1 MKQTIKTRNHSVQP
15 VSSVRYKPVLKTKK
29 SKKKIVRTVASHT
42 VLGLVGLVFLFPFIW
57 LFLSALKTPEEI
69 FQFPP
74 SIFPESPQWDN
85 FITAFTTLPFM
96 QYTINTIFLCAVN
109 IFGQLLAAPLTAY
122 SISKIKWKG
131 RKVVFGIIIATMIL
145 PGQVTM
151 IPVYIIFSQLGW
163 VNTYLPL
170 TIGAFFGSAFNIF
183 LTRQFI
189 MGIPN
194 ELSEAARIDG
204 ASEIRIFFQIIYPLL
219 MPPLATIAIFTFT
232 GVWNDFMGPLIYLN
246 DDSLW
251 TITLGLQGFLSQHG
265 GQWELLM
272 AAATIFT
279 LPSILIYFIGQ
290 KYFMKAGASLSSFK

>member
-1 MKQTIKTRNHSVQP
+1 MNIVT
-15 VSSVRYKPVLKTKK
+15 KPLEIPFENVKVK
-29 SKKKIVRTVASHT
+29 SKKKRKHSMISHLVLIVI
-42 VLGLVGLVFLFPFIW
+42 GLIFLFPFFW
-57 LFLSALKTPEEI
+57 LILSSLKTPSEI
-69 FQFPP
+69 FEFPP
-74 SIFPESPQWDN
+74 KIFPKHPQWDN
-85 FITAFTTLPFM
+85 YTKAFTAMPFWHYTL
-96 QYTINTIFLCAVN
+96 NTLFLCAVN
-109 IFGQLLAAPLTAY
+109 IFGQVISAPLTAY

-131 RKVVFGIIIATMIL
+131 SKVVFAIIISTMIL

-151 IPVYIIFSQLGW
+151 IPMYIIFAKLGW

-194 ELSEAARIDG
+194 ELSEAARLDG
-204 ASEIRIFFQIIYPLL
+204 ASEFRIFLQIIFPLL

-279 LPSILIYFIGQ
+279 IPSILIYFFGQ
-290 KYFMKAGASLSSFK
+290 KYFMQSGATLSSFK